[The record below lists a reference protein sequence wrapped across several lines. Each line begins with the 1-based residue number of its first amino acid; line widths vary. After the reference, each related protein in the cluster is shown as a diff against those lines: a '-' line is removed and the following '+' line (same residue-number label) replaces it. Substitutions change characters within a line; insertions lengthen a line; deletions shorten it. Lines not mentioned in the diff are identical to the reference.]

1 MKIVLMLILLF
12 PIFFAEESTVPEA
25 EPSKMK
31 GMVDRHNFWRKEV
44 GVKPLKWSDKLAK
57 IAQAWA
63 NKQSRKDCGCS
74 HSPDD
79 KYGENIYCSEG
90 IDSDPK
96 DVADDWASERE
107 YYDAES
113 GKCKGGECGHYTQ
126 MVWRK
131 TTEVG
136 CGMAKCGDKEI
147 WVCNY
152 NPPGN
157 YVSQKPY

>member
-1 MKIVLMLILLF
+1 MKFILPIVIILGTAFL
-12 PIFFAEESTVPEA
+12 PNEPVGDEEPA
-25 EPSKMK
+25 NMK
-31 GMVDRHNFWRKEV
+31 GIVDRHNYWRKEV
-44 GVKPLKWSDKLAK
+44 GVKPLKWSGQLAK

-63 NKQSRKDCGCS
+63 NKQAKKGCGCA

-90 IDSDPK
+90 IESVAG
-96 DVADDWASERE
+96 DVVDDWAGEKQ
-107 YYDAES
+107 YYNHKS
-113 GKCKGGECGHYTQ
+113 GKCSGGECGHYTQ
-126 MVWRK
+126 IVWQK

-157 YVSQKPY
+157 YVNQKPY